1 MKYLFVWLFML
12 IPTYHILAQISHSNE
27 TEYSDYIQY
36 LIGGEREFNVP
47 NGRVDLVT
55 DRYAFE
61 IERAEN
67 WKEAI
72 GQCLWYALQTN
83 LKPGIILIR
92 ETREEYKYF
101 QMLNT
106 TLEFSELHDTIKVLL
121 FPDDFDALIKEKRV
135 K

>member
-106 TLEFSELHDTIKVLL
+106 TLEFSELDDTIKVLL
-121 FPDDFDALIKEKRV
+121 FPDDFDALIKEKR
-135 K
+135 